1 MIYISVQVVKNRAK
15 YFAVKLYNSM
25 KVRFVIWPG
34 ACKNFHESTMS
45 ECGSCILNLRK
56 VTLSLPKANYVGS
69 DRDQRAFISR
79 WNYIFK
85 PERSD
90 CLQQLIANNKN
101 TLNKNTLNK
110 NTLNKNALNKNTLNK
125 NSLNKNALN
134 KNTLNKNTLKRTHWT
149 QQLVCCR
156 NVYT

>member
-34 ACKNFHESTMS
+34 ACKNFHESTM
-45 ECGSCILNLRK
+45 GTKRTGWILHFEFEKELC
-56 VTLSLPKANYVGS
+56 LPKANYVGS

-101 TLNKNTLNK
+101 TLNKNALNK
-110 NTLNKNALNKNTLNK
+110 NALNKTALNKNTLNK
-125 NSLNKNALN
+125 NSTN
-134 KNTLNKNTLKRTHWT
+134 KNTLNKDSTHTPIGLLQKR
-149 QQLVCCR
+149 L
-156 NVYT
+156 